1 MSVLAQIQ
9 QRGDIIVALS
19 VVSILGVMILP
30 VPPFVLDILLS
41 FSISL
46 SIVILVSAV
55 YIRKP
60 LDLSVFPSILLMTTL
75 YRLAL
80 NIASTRL
87 VLLKG
92 NEGID
97 AAGEVIKAFGS
108 FVVGGNYA
116 VGFIIF
122 LILVVINFVVI
133 TKGSGRIAEVAA
145 RFVLDAMPGKQM
157 AIDADLNAG
166 LINEAEARKRR
177 SAVAQEADFYGAMDG
192 ASKFVRGDAIAGLMI
207 TGINIVA
214 GFAIGTLQ
222 QGMPLAEAARNYTI
236 LTIGDGLVAQ
246 IPALLISTAAGM
258 VVSRAGSP
266 RGARPSSRDSRWSS
280 HTVTFHANGL
290 PSGMYVCAL
299 DANEYHARMKM
310 ILLK

>member
-1 MSVLAQIQ
+1 MSVLEQIQ
-9 QRGDIIVALS
+9 ERGDVIVAVS
-19 VVSILGVMILP
+19 VVSILGIMILP
-30 VPPFVLDILLS
+30 IPAFVLDLLLS

-55 YIRKP
+55 YIKRP
-60 LDLSVFPSILLMTTL
+60 LDLSVFPSILLITTL
-75 YRLAL
+75 YRLSL

-97 AAGEVIKAFGS
+97 AAGQVIMAFGS

-157 AIDADLNAG
+157 AID
-166 LINEAEARKRR
+166 R
-177 SAVAQEADFYGAMDG
+177 S
-192 ASKFVRGDAIAGLMI
+192 DAAW
-207 TGINIVA
+207 V
-214 GFAIGTLQ
+214 
-222 QGMPLAEAARNYTI
+222 PSRPAAR
-236 LTIGDGLVAQ
+236 VA
-246 IPALLISTAAGM
+246 
-258 VVSRAGSP
+258 
-266 RGARPSSRDSRWSS
+266 RGPTTGR
-280 HTVTFHANGL
+280 
-290 PSGMYVCAL
+290 
-299 DANEYHARMKM
+299 
-310 ILLK
+310 